1 MAKKEQNSQEKQV
14 LTEWQK
20 RNLEFLRKKES
31 EDSEGIE
38 KENTPIENKVP
49 EKKKVKKKK
58 RPRRKKRIS

>member
-20 RNLEFLRKKES
+20 RNLEFLRKKEN
-31 EDSEGIE
+31 EDSEGIN
-38 KENTPIENKVP
+38 KENTSIENKVP

-58 RPRRKKRIS
+58 KGQEEKK

>member
-20 RNLEFLRKKES
+20 RNLEFLRKKEN
-31 EDSEGIE
+31 EDSEGIN
-38 KENTPIENKVP
+38 KVNTSIENKVP

-58 RPRRKKRIS
+58 KGQEEKK